1 VVGGDGG
8 HLAHQYGGCVWY
20 DQGVMSMPQKLEQIA
35 AEFEEAP
42 ASFRLPMLL
51 EYSKKVPPLPAYLEE
66 HRDQMEQVHECQTPF
81 FLAEEIDDEG
91 RVHMFFDAPQEAPT
105 TRSFAGVLH
114 EGLDGLTADE
124 ILAVPDDFYT
134 KMGLNEVISPLRL
147 RGISAIL
154 WRLKRR
160 VRRRLEVRKAG

>member
-1 VVGGDGG
+1 MR
-8 HLAHQYGGCVWY
+8 VWY
-20 DQGVMSMPQKLEQIA
+20 DLGVMSMPQRLEQIA

-160 VRRRLEVRKAG
+160 VRVRLEARKAG

>member
-1 VVGGDGG
+1 
-8 HLAHQYGGCVWY
+8 
-20 DQGVMSMPQKLEQIA
+20 MPQKLEQIVT
-35 AEFEEAP
+35 EFGEVP

-51 EYSKKVPPLPAYLEE
+51 EYSKKVPPLPGYLEE
-66 HRDQMEQVHECQTPF
+66 HRDEMERVHECQTPF

-91 RVHMFFDAPQEAPT
+91 RVQMYFDAPLQAPT
-105 TRSFAGVLH
+105 TRSFAGVVY
-114 EGLDGLTADE
+114 EGLNGLPAEE
-124 ILAVPDDFYT
+124 ILATPDDFYV

-160 VRRRLEVRKAG
+160 VREGLEVRRAG

>member
-1 VVGGDGG
+1 
-8 HLAHQYGGCVWY
+8 
-20 DQGVMSMPQKLEQIA
+20 MPQRLEEIVT
-35 AEFEEAP
+35 EFAEAP

-51 EYSKKVPPLPAYLEE
+51 EYSKKVPPLPEHLEG

-81 FLAEEIDDEG
+81 FLAEEIDEDG
-91 RVHMFFDAPQEAPT
+91 RVTLYFDAPPEAPT
-105 TRSFAGVLH
+105 TRSFAGVVH
-114 EGLDGLTADE
+114 QGLSGLQVEE

-134 KMGLNEVISPLRL
+134 KMGLAEVISPLRL

-160 VRRRLEVRKAG
+160 VRMHLEAAKAG

>member
-1 VVGGDGG
+1 
-8 HLAHQYGGCVWY
+8 
-20 DQGVMSMPQKLEQIA
+20 MPQRLEEIV
-35 AEFEEAP
+35 AEFREAP

-51 EYSKKVPPLPAYLEE
+51 EYSKKVPPLPQHLEE

-81 FLAEEIDDEG
+81 FLAEEIDERG
-91 RVHMFFDAPQEAPT
+91 RVSLYFDAPPEAPT
-105 TRSFAGVLH
+105 TRSFAGVVH
-114 EGLDGLTADE
+114 EGLDGLSAEE

-134 KMGLNEVISPLRL
+134 KMGLAEVISPLRL

-160 VRRRLEVRKAG
+160 VRMHLEAAKAG

>member
-1 VVGGDGG
+1 
-8 HLAHQYGGCVWY
+8 
-20 DQGVMSMPQKLEQIA
+20 MS
-35 AEFEEAP
+35 
-42 ASFRLPMLL
+42 
-51 EYSKKVPPLPAYLEE
+51 
-66 HRDQMEQVHECQTPF
+66 
-81 FLAEEIDDEG
+81 DDEG
-91 RVHMFFDAPQEAPT
+91 RVHMFFDAPPEAPT

-114 EGLDGLTADE
+114 EGLEGLTAEE

-160 VRRRLEVRKAG
+160 VRGRLEARKAG